1 MPDELQSRSAFAQH
15 LADAAGEIIRPF
27 FRRRIAISDKGRPG
41 FFDPVTE
48 ADRRAEEAI
57 RKMIGA
63 EFPRDGIIGEEFGES
78 RGNTGFV
85 WVIDPIDGTRSFV
98 AGQPMWGTLIG
109 LEYQEHPEI
118 GVLDQPFLRERFTGA
133 RGTAELRDAQGVVRL
148 KTRICGALADAVLCT
163 THPVTH
169 FDDQERAQFR
179 RIEQACR
186 FSRYGGDCYAYG
198 LLAMG
203 LLDLVVEAGLKHWDV
218 AAVIPIVE
226 GAGGIIS
233 DWNGGPVSRGGNVIA
248 AGDAQLHA
256 AAVQILSQ
264 PAPRSR

>member
-1 MPDELQSRSAFAQH
+1 MPEELQRRAAFAQH
-15 LADAAGEIIRPF
+15 LADVSGEIIRPF
-27 FRRRIAISDKGRPG
+27 FRRRITVCDKGLPG

-57 RKMIGA
+57 RARIGT
-63 EFPRDGIIGEEFGES
+63 EFPQDGIIGEEFGES
-78 RGNTGFV
+78 RGDSGFV

-109 LEYQEHPEI
+109 LEYEGRPEI
-118 GVLDQPFLRERFTGA
+118 GVLDQPFLRERFTGE
-133 RGTAELRDAQGVVRL
+133 RGITEMRDAQGLVRL
-148 KTRICGALADAVLCT
+148 KTRICGALADAVICT
-163 THPVTH
+163 THPMTH
-169 FDDQERAQFR
+169 FGAEERRQFR

-203 LLDLVVEAGLKHWDV
+203 SLDLVVEAGLKHWDV
-218 AAVIPIVE
+218 AAVIPVVE
-226 GAGGIIS
+226 GAGGVIS
-233 DWNGGPVSRGGNVIA
+233 DWRGGPVLQGGNVIA

-256 AAVQILSQ
+256 AAVAILSQ
-264 PAPRSR
+264 PAPRSS